1 MTLVP
6 LKAPDSK
13 IPRVLAIAESDSSGA
28 AGIQADVKTVLALG
42 GYATTAISC
51 VTAQDTRK
59 TISSY
64 SLPPSLVAAQMR
76 ASIEQIGIDSIKIG
90 FLENESTVNAVADVL
105 DQYKDKN
112 IPIVIDPSI
121 IARNGEELVDFSTI
135 AAWKRRLYIHTKI
148 FTPNFKEAELLGGMK
163 IVDIGDMRHT
173 ADMMRT
179 LGVENVVLKA
189 GRVEIDKELYFIAS
203 PAGERIYERPT
214 IDTKHTL
221 GAGSTF
227 STALAVSM
235 AKNMDIFG
243 AVEHALDFLHQA
255 MLHSEGFGRR
265 EGPVNHGFD
274 VQTRPS
280 LFHPE
285 QIKVYKVAGESL

>member
-1 MTLVP
+1 MTSVQ
-6 LKAPDSK
+6 LKAPESK
-13 IPRVLAIAESDSSGA
+13 IPRVLVIAESDSSGA

-51 VTAQDTRK
+51 VTAQDTRNI
-59 TISSY
+59 ISSH
-64 SLPPSLVAAQMR
+64 SLPASLIAEQMR
-76 ASIEQIGIDSIKIG
+76 ASIEQIGIDSLKIG
-90 FLENESTVNAVADVL
+90 FLENESMVNAVADVL
-105 DQYKDKN
+105 DQHKDKN

-121 IARNGEELVDFSTI
+121 VTRSGEALVDFATI

-163 IVDIGDMRHT
+163 IVDIDNMRHT

-189 GRVEIDKELYFIAS
+189 GRVEIEKELYFVAS
-203 PAGERIYERPT
+203 PEGERVYERPT
-214 IDTKHTL
+214 IDTRHTL

-235 AKNMDIFG
+235 ANDMDIFG

-274 VQTRPS
+274 VQSRPH

-285 QIKVYKVAGESL
+285 EIKIYKP